1 RKAPGFVAVVVL
13 TLALGIGAT
22 TTVFCWRENMR
33 NNPVPGSENQSQLRV
48 LLTERG
54 ASRWHTVSPPDL
66 RDARELHEIFS
77 GIIGSQT
84 TPACVSIDAKP
95 SWLYGQIVTANFFSV
110 LGVRPVQGRT
120 FHPEEDAHPGGDNVV
135 VLGERCWRRR
145 FAADPHIVGRTIE
158 INRHPFTVIGVV
170 PESFQGTMSGLQF
183 DFWTPV
189 SMHHEVANFGSL
201 AERNDRWLHTQVRL
215 APGVDDALA
224 QTALDTLSSRLAAE
238 YPNTNHGIGLR
249 LVPFAQAPYGAQPIL
264 LPVLRVLLVVC
275 FGVLL
280 ICAANI
286 ANLLLARA
294 TARQREI
301 GIRLAIGA
309 GRLQIV
315 RLLLA
320 ESLWLVLAGGL
331 GGLVLSSWFIE
342 LLAQLTPPSHLPVRI
357 ANEFSLGTYG
367 FAAAITLGAGVLFS
381 LVPAW
386 QSARTD
392 LNHVLKDG
400 GRNTVSPGQ
409 HVLRRLLVVT
419 EIALA
424 LTLLVGASLCVR
436 SVVKARR
443 ADLGLDTSNLL
454 LAGLRIGMHGYTEP
468 TGMAFYAHLQQEV
481 ATLPG
486 VVDAALASTFPL
498 GLERGPQSS
507 VLPEGY
513 QPQPNEDLSVP
524 YAIVSPRFFSTL
536 RTPLLAGRD
545 FNDLDDGHAQPVAII
560 NEALAQRFWPGV
572 DPVGRRFRAH
582 GKTRTVI
589 GVVRTATQYAVGE
602 RPQEF
607 FYLPYRQGVWDL
619 NLGICVRTAGEPLAA
634 LGDLRNAIHRL
645 DPAVELW
652 SAMPMR
658 EYMQGAFLAHTFATK
673 LLFALGGLALL
684 LAAMGVYAVMAYAVN
699 QRRGEFG
706 VRMALGAAGGDV
718 LRLVLRQGLALAAIG
733 VAAGLVLATSAS
745 HLLAGLLY
753 GVGPFD
759 PVSFTAIP
767 LLLTGVAVAAS
778 WLPAHRATKVDP
790 NEALRA
796 E

>member
-1 RKAPGFVAVVVL
+1 
-13 TLALGIGAT
+13 
-22 TTVFCWRENMR
+22 
-33 NNPVPGSENQSQLRV
+33 
-48 LLTERG
+48 
-54 ASRWHTVSPPDL
+54 
-66 RDARELHEIFS
+66 
-77 GIIGSQT
+77 
-84 TPACVSIDAKP
+84 
-95 SWLYGQIVTANFFSV
+95 
-110 LGVRPVQGRT
+110 
-120 FHPEEDAHPGGDNVV
+120 
-135 VLGERCWRRR
+135 
-145 FAADPHIVGRTIE
+145 
-158 INRHPFTVIGVV
+158 
-170 PESFQGTMSGLQF
+170 
-183 DFWTPV
+183 
-189 SMHHEVANFGSL
+189 
-201 AERNDRWLHTQVRL
+201 
-215 APGVDDALA
+215 
-224 QTALDTLSSRLAAE
+224 
-238 YPNTNHGIGLR
+238 
-249 LVPFAQAPYGAQPIL
+249 QAPYGAQPIL

-331 GGLVLSSWFIE
+331 GGVVLSSWFIE
-342 LLAQLTPPSHLPVRI
+342 LLAHLTPPSHLPVRI
-357 ANEFSLGTYG
+357 ANEFNPGTYG
-367 FAAAITLGAGVLFS
+367 FAATITLGAGVLFS

-424 LTLLVGASLCVR
+424 LTLLIGASLCVR

-468 TGMAFYAHLQQEV
+468 TGMVFYARLQQEV

-513 QPQPNEDLSVP
+513 QPQPNEDVSVP
-524 YAIVSPRFFSTL
+524 YAIVSPRLFSTL

-545 FNDLDDGHAQPVAII
+545 FNDLDDGDAQPVAII
-560 NEALAQRFWPGV
+560 NDALAQRFWPGV

-589 GVVRTATQYAVGE
+589 GVVKTATQYAVGE

-607 FYLPYRQGVWDL
+607 FYLPFRQGVWDL
-619 NLGICVRTAGEPLAA
+619 NLGLCVRTAGEPLAA
-634 LGDLRNAIHRL
+634 LADLRNAIHRL

-652 SAMPMR
+652 SALPMS
-658 EYMQGAFLAHTFATK
+658 EHMQGAFLAHTFATK
-673 LLFALGGLALL
+673 LLFALGGLSLL
-684 LAAMGVYAVMAYAVN
+684 LAAMGVYAVMAYAVS

-733 VAAGLVLATSAS
+733 VAAGMVLATSAS